1 VRTHNYRFGLV
12 LGLILISLAFGLA
25 APSGDGARLVTVA
38 LQGMTLV
45 AAVIASGAHPAV
57 ERFAIGATI
66 VLFFAA
72 AGAVIGT
79 DQVGSDSARLISVV
93 LIALAPAA
101 IITGVI
107 REYRDRGVF
116 TVHTMF
122 GGLCL
127 YLLLGIFF
135 ANALEAVQS
144 LVNQQMLSP
153 ASDATADFLYFSFV
167 SLTTTGFGDVVA
179 ATSLGRSFAI
189 TEALVGQIYLVTV
202 VALIVSNLRPATRT
216 RVKAS
221 R

>member
-66 VLFFAA
+66 VLFCAA

-79 DQVGSDSARLISVV
+79 DQFGSDSARLISVV

-127 YLLLGIFF
+127 YLLIGIIF
-135 ANALEAVQS
+135 ATALEAVQS
-144 LVNQQMLSP
+144 ISGQAMLMP
-153 ASDATADFLYFSFV
+153 DSDDTADFLYFSFV
-167 SLTTTGFGDVVA
+167 SLTTTGFGDVIA
-179 ATSLGRSFAI
+179 ATSLGRAFAI
-189 TEALVGQIYLVTV
+189 TEALIGQIYLVTV
-202 VALIVSNLRPATRT
+202 VALIVANLRTGSPRRPA
-216 RVKAS
+216 
-221 R
+221 